1 MGKRIEESIKSGGLL
16 ATEGC
21 LPQREGA
28 RVRLSGGKFSVTDGP
43 FTESKEIVGGFA
55 LIEAKSKE
63 EAMEHAK
70 DFLKIAGEGGT
81 EIRQIFEGP
90 AIGSQ
95 GHSPQTGE
103 RDHEALL
110 EQWLAEPGKK

>member
-1 MGKRIEESIKSGGLL
+1 LRNRSSL
-16 ATEGC
+16 ADC
-21 LPQREGA
+21 LRPRDACPSANGA
-28 RVRLSGGKFSVTDGP
+28 RVRLSGGKFSVTDPP

-63 EAMEHAK
+63 EAIEHAK

-81 EIRQIFEGP
+81 EIRQIFQGP
-90 AIGSQ
+90 ALGSQ
-95 GHSPQTGE
+95 GYSPQTGE